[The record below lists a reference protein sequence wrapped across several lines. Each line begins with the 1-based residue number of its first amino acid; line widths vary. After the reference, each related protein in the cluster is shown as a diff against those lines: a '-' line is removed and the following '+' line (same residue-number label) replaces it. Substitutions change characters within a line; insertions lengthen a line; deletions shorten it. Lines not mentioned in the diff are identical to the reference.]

1 MLELIQRGQDS
12 GDIDA
17 TLPPAWLLTVGL
29 ALGRAV
35 GEAVRAGR
43 MTIEEP
49 TQAMHHSFLRL
60 LGMADPPAPGPLSG
74 HPAANAANPRA
85 FLRQAARATVRSEK
99 DSSERS
105 VVRPVT
111 YGGWFPGRGW
121 ASCSPPGW
129 RSAGLSGAAVS
140 RLMRSPGVRVSSGCG
155 GRS

>member
-43 MTIEEP
+43 MTIEESA
-49 TQAMHHSFLRL
+49 QAMHHGFFRL
-60 LGMADPPAPGPLSG
+60 LGVADPAAPGPLSTVRPG
-74 HPAANAANPRA
+74 NAANPRA

-99 DSSERS
+99 IL
-105 VVRPVT
+105 PN
-111 YGGWFPGRGW
+111 GPWFVL
-121 ASCSPPGW
+121 SLTV
-129 RSAGLSGAAVS
+129 AGLLGFLCHPSVPVLTIPAEGILGSAA
-140 RLMRSPGVRVSSGCG
+140 G
-155 GRS
+155 

>member
-111 YGGWFPGRGW
+111 YGGWFPGR
-121 ASCSPPGW
+121 
-129 RSAGLSGAAVS
+129 RAGRRVRRRDGVRLSGAAVS